1 MFLWEIRWWL
11 LAGWLVLLNLIAIIV
26 TIHDKK
32 QAQREGWRVRES
44 TLLLIGALG
53 GSPAMLL
60 TMRKIRHKTRHAK
73 FMVGLPVILVLQTAL
88 LAVAIWKWG
97 F

>member
-11 LAGWLVLLNLIAIIV
+11 LSGWLVLLNLIAIIV

-44 TLLLIGALG
+44 TLLLIGVLG

-60 TMRKIRHKTRHAK
+60 TMGKMRHKTRHAK
-73 FMVGLPVILVLQTAL
+73 FMVGLPVILVLQAAL
-88 LAVAIWKWG
+88 LALAIWKWG

>member
-11 LAGWLVLLNLIAIIV
+11 LAGWLVLLNLIAVII

-73 FMVGLPVILVLQTAL
+73 FMVGLPVILVLQAAL
-88 LAVAIWKWG
+88 LALAIWKWG

>member
-11 LAGWLVLLNLIAIIV
+11 LSGWLVLLNLIAIIV

-44 TLLLIGALG
+44 TLLLIGVLG

-60 TMRKIRHKTRHAK
+60 TMSSVPHLRRS
-73 FMVGLPVILVLQTAL
+73 
-88 LAVAIWKWG
+88 
-97 F
+97 

>member
-11 LAGWLVLLNLIAIIV
+11 LSGWLVLLNLIAIIV

-88 LAVAIWKWG
+88 LALAIWKWG

>member
-11 LAGWLVLLNLIAIIV
+11 LSGWLVLLNLIAIIV

-60 TMRKIRHKTRHAK
+60 IMRKIRHKTRHAK
-73 FMVGLPVILVLQTAL
+73 FMVGLPVILVLQAAL
-88 LAVAIWKWG
+88 LALAIWKWG

>member
-1 MFLWEIRWWL
+1 M
-11 LAGWLVLLNLIAIIV
+11 
-26 TIHDKK
+26 
-32 QAQREGWRVRES
+32 RES
-44 TLLLIGALG
+44 TLLLIGVLG

-73 FMVGLPVILVLQTAL
+73 FMVGLPVILVLQAAL
-88 LAVAIWKWG
+88 LALAIWKWG

>member
-11 LAGWLVLLNLIAIIV
+11 LSGWLVLLNLIAIIV

-32 QAQREGWRVRES
+32 QAKRDGWRVRES
-44 TLLLIGALG
+44 TLLLIGFLG
-53 GSPAMLL
+53 GAPAMLL

-73 FMVGLPVILVLQTAL
+73 FMVGLPVILVLQAAL
-88 LAVAIWKWG
+88 LALAIWKWG

>member
-44 TLLLIGALG
+44 TLLLIGILG

-73 FMVGLPVILVLQTAL
+73 FMVGLPVILVLQAAL
-88 LAVAIWKWG
+88 LALAIWKWG

>member
-1 MFLWEIRWWL
+1 MFLWEVRWWL
-11 LAGWLVLLNLIAIIV
+11 LAGWLVLLNLIAVII

-44 TLLLIGALG
+44 TLLLIGAFG

-60 TMRKIRHKTRHAK
+60 TMRKIRHKTRHPK
-73 FMVGLPVILVLQTAL
+73 FMVGLPVILVLQAAL
-88 LAVAIWKWG
+88 LGLAIWKWG